1 MQRRPAATGMIV
13 ETFHVLHDTVG
24 VFSDPECDAAMCNV
38 GTATR
43 RVALWRTRAES
54 SRSDFVIVPLRF
66 LDKTNSVIIPVSQG

>member
-1 MQRRPAATGMIV
+1 M
-13 ETFHVLHDTVG
+13 LHNTVG
-24 VFSDPECDAAMCNV
+24 MLTDPECGAAMCAV
-38 GTATR
+38 ETATR